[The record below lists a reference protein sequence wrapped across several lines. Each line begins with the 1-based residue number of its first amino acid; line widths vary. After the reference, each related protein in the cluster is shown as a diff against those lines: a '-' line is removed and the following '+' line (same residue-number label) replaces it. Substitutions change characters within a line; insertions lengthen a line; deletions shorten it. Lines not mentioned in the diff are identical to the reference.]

1 MSFMQRELDRI
12 AEALREAHPSSNS
25 TERRTA
31 RLLIERIESER
42 ATHTQN
48 EKARRIGRAHI
59 GYVNDNI
66 TKRKAPNRCAWLG
79 ARSAFFARA
88 HREGSRRGRTT
99 SSARRGALPM
109 KSDVDRFYSH
119 KYASP
124 PRISTE
130 APQKN

>member
-66 TKRKAPNRCAWLG
+66 TKRKVVVYLTNP
-79 ARSAFFARA
+79 
-88 HREGSRRGRTT
+88 SR
-99 SSARRGALPM
+99 
-109 KSDVDRFYSH
+109 
-119 KYASP
+119 
-124 PRISTE
+124 
-130 APQKN
+130 